1 MSGAASTAH
10 VPVLLHESIDLL
22 QPERG
27 GLFVDC
33 TLGAGGHSRALLNR
47 LPDDAQLIC
56 LDRDDRAHRQAH
68 QTGLADEPRVRLVK
82 AAFGDLPEILGS
94 DCGRV
99 TGLLADLG
107 PSSMQLDEAGRG
119 FSFQRDEPLSMVMDS
134 DQEADAAHWLNLVSE
149 SELADVLFH
158 LGEERQARRVAA
170 ALVRARPLE
179 RTGELAAVICQS
191 LGQWPR
197 PGKKHPATQCFMAI
211 RMAVN
216 DELGQ
221 LDRLM
226 ENLGLILAPGGI
238 AGIISFHGLE
248 HRRVRRWVRRVS
260 TDDYGPKEMARR
272 EPLVRA
278 TFDNLT
284 RRGMAPSADEIAVNP
299 RARSAQLRCV
309 RRRG

>member
-1 MSGAASTAH
+1 MAGAASPAH

-33 TLGAGGHSRALLNR
+33 TLGAGGHSQAILAR
-47 LPDDAQLIC
+47 LPEDGQLLC
-56 LDRDDRAHRQAH
+56 FDRDERAHRAAQES
-68 QTGLADEPRVRLVK
+68 GLAGDRRVRLVR
-82 AAFGDLPEILGS
+82 AAFGDLLEVLGS
-94 DCGRV
+94 ACGEV
-99 TGLLADLG
+99 SGLLADLG

-119 FSFQRDEPLSMVMDS
+119 FSFQRDEPLKMVMDT
-134 DQEADAAHWLNLVSE
+134 DQEADAAHWLNEVSE
-149 SELADVLFH
+149 RELADVLFH
-158 LGEERQARRVAA
+158 LGEERQARRVAGA
-170 ALVRARPLE
+170 IARARPLQ
-179 RTGELAAVICQS
+179 RTGELAEVICRS
-191 LGQWPR
+191 LNQWPR

-226 ENLGLILAPGGI
+226 EGLESALRPGGI

-284 RRGMAPSADEIAVNP
+284 RRGLMPTPAEIAQNP
-299 RARSAQLRCV
+299 RARSAQLRGV
-309 RRRG
+309 RRLG